1 MPRTL
6 ARQLGT
12 VVLERTVAE
21 LQGIRCLEIED
32 IAPQRKGMAVTRS
45 AGAPMRDLE
54 AVMQAL
60 TAHASRAAEKL
71 RLHGLVAGQ
80 ITAFFHTNSFSKRR
94 AALGIKNRKAEAHD
108 E

>member
-1 MPRTL
+1 
-6 ARQLGT
+6 
-12 VVLERTVAE
+12 
-21 LQGIRCLEIED
+21 
-32 IAPQRKGMAVTRS
+32 
-45 AGAPMRDLE
+45 MRDLE

-80 ITAFFHTNSFSKRR
+80 ITAFFTQTVFKNR